1 MSENSVLSRTREA
14 LERNQF
20 KVFVASSRED
30 AVNKVL
36 ELIPLDANVGVGGS
50 VTIRELGLIEA
61 LIRRGIGLFIIG
73 CRICRLATGFLL

>member
-36 ELIPLDANVGVGGS
+36 ELIPLDANVCVRFS
-50 VTIRELGLIEA
+50 DDSA
-61 LIRRGIGLFIIG
+61 
-73 CRICRLATGFLL
+73 AWSY